1 MITREIFAT
10 LADLPL
16 NKAAA
21 AAGVSPAPFK
31 KACRK
36 LGVRR
41 FGRPPQ
47 AQSAPLAVTAASFLK
62 LKGNV

>member
-16 NKAAA
+16 NKAA